1 MKKILSIILLSL
13 VALGLRGQ
21 QVGLTLQQCKDMA
34 LVNDPYVKN
43 SYLDVMAA
51 EAQKKEVFAEHFPR
65 VGFSAFGFYAQKPM
79 ISLTAIDIFGDND
92 LGNLIHEA
100 FAALAE
106 ENGGSPEFTA
116 LKYGFNASLTL
127 VQPIYAGG
135 RIAKGNE
142 LASLGVKAANLKKD
156 IQVRTKNEDVE
167 KSYWEIVALEEK
179 RSTLKHL
186 NELLDVLHKDVTS
199 GIEAGLITDTDLL
212 LVNMKK
218 NELKSGEIQLEG
230 GIRLLKM
237 NLFNA
242 IGQPYSVFE
251 SVANEQTPYIDNIV
265 LQDRLSDLRSPQE
278 YYVPEEELAQNVQ
291 ETQLLGMMVEAKK
304 LEKRLALGEVL
315 PTVAIGGSY
324 GYAEL
329 NGRQFNGNVFAMVQI
344 PISEW
349 GKASRKLDRLEH
361 QVQKS
366 QNEKDYLTSQ
376 LLLQI
381 RQFWLNLNVAWEK
394 MNVAKENVELANKTV
409 SNQMSE
415 FEAGMIPLSDL
426 LMTQTKLYEATEAYV
441 NSQIEYSKALTTYLG
456 RKTTNNN

>member
-1 MKKILSIILLSL
+1 MEPFPQLGRGKKTT
-13 VALGLRGQ
+13 G
-21 QVGLTLQQCKDMA
+21 
-34 LVNDPYVKN
+34 
-43 SYLDVMAA
+43 
-51 EAQKKEVFAEHFPR
+51 
-65 VGFSAFGFYAQKPM
+65 
-79 ISLTAIDIFGDND
+79 
-92 LGNLIHEA
+92 
-100 FAALAE
+100 
-106 ENGGSPEFTA
+106 
-116 LKYGFNASLTL
+116 
-127 VQPIYAGG
+127 
-135 RIAKGNE
+135 
-142 LASLGVKAANLKKD
+142 
-156 IQVRTKNEDVE
+156 
-167 KSYWEIVALEEK
+167 
-179 RSTLKHL
+179 
-186 NELLDVLHKDVTS
+186 KDVTS

-218 NELKSGEIQLEG
+218 NELKSGEIQLDG

-251 SVANEQTPYIDNIV
+251 SVANEETPYIDNIV
-265 LQDRLSDLRSPQE
+265 LADRLSDFHSPE
-278 YYVPEEELAQNVQ
+278 AYYVPEEQLAENVQ

-315 PTVAIGGSY
+315 PTVAIGGTY

-329 NGRQFNGNVFAMVQI
+329 NGRQFNGNLFAMIQV
-344 PISEW
+344 PISDW
-349 GKASRKLDRLEH
+349 GKASKKLERLEY

-409 SNQMSE
+409 KNQMSE

-456 RKTTNNN
+456 RKTTNN